1 MTICS
6 SLNAKEAQ
14 TMQINHPCLKLSTEE
29 LAALGKVVPQSI
41 RAAVCRNGH
50 WLGLRP
56 VKLANRRLL
65 WDAIEAA
72 RVLNGEVA

>member
-1 MTICS
+1 MQS
-6 SLNAKEAQ
+6 NLN
-14 TMQINHPCLKLSTEE
+14 TPKLSTDE

-50 WLGLRP
+50 WLGMRP

-65 WDAIEAA
+65 WDAAEAA
-72 RVLNGEVA
+72 RVLNGGVA

>member
-1 MTICS
+1 
-6 SLNAKEAQ
+6 
-14 TMQINHPCLKLSTEE
+14 MQANHPTSKLSTEE

-65 WDAIEAA
+65 WDAVEAA